1 MKPHFLRHIFFY
13 TLAIVFISLSTACS
27 KDHDLISDYMIS
39 NATET
44 SLEQKTTTALLSK
57 SKNTEQE
64 VNSSNLTETRGK

>member
-44 SLEQKTTTALLSK
+44 SLEQKTTTSLLSK

>member
-39 NATET
+39 NAPET
-44 SLEQKTTTALLSK
+44 SLEQKTTPALLSK